1 MIKRIYDNLND
12 YIKPNKALIIYGP
25 RRVGKTTLLQDYLS
39 KTNFKYKLDNG
50 DNIILQ
56 NILKSQDFKK
66 ILAYAESYELIAID
80 EAQQI
85 PNIGMALKILVDNI
99 LIFVLLLL
107 VHLLLIFLSKSESL

>member
-50 DNIILQ
+50 DNIRLQ

-66 ILAYAESYELIAID
+66 Y
-80 EAQQI
+80 
-85 PNIGMALKILVDNI
+85 
-99 LIFVLLLL
+99 
-107 VHLLLIFLSKSESL
+107 